1 MSIFTKAMTGS
12 MKKLIYYAFF
22 IPVIILGCQAPRTV
36 VKPSVVNLSNM
47 YNPSNTRLHPA
58 YTVYHNSP
66 STSLLL
72 IKIFP
77 SELLYSGTIEPNK
90 LLGQVNLQYTLTDV
104 TEADKPAIADSGKT
118 TFSFE
123 RENAD
128 KRFQTQIPI
137 NAQSGRKY
145 QLAITTRDI
154 VRRSEN
160 LTYLFVDKSQP
171 FSEQN
176 FLVTLSEDK
185 STYYK
190 PYVVGNRIIRL
201 DHSFQEHDSVFVKYY
216 GNNIPLPRP
225 SFSDSREV
233 EFFRRPD
240 SLWVLPFDRSVN
252 YQLNYEGVYFFQP
265 DTTMPAGLTLM
276 NFGERFPRVQDVDQ
290 LIEPLAYLATSSEYD
305 HLLSAV
311 NKKLAVDNF
320 WLDKAGNIEK
330 ARELIRVYYNR
341 VYFANYYFTS
351 FKPGWMTDRGMIFII
366 YGPPQSV
373 RVTPTQER
381 WMYYKNNYTTSVTF
395 TFDHNPTP
403 YSPDNY
409 ILQRSESYDTYW
421 RSAVDTWRR
430 GNIYLIE

>member
-1 MSIFTKAMTGS
+1 
-12 MKKLIYYAFF
+12 MKKLFYCALFLA
-22 IPVIILGCQAPRTV
+22 VIFMGCQAPKTV

-58 YTVYHNSP
+58 YAVYHNSP
-66 STSLLL
+66 SSSLLL

-90 LLGQVNLQYTLTDV
+90 LLGQINILYTLTDITDIDHPV
-104 TEADKPAIADSGKT
+104 VADSGKT
-118 TFSFE
+118 LFSFE

-137 NAQSGRKY
+137 NAQSGKKY
-145 QLAITTRDI
+145 QLALTARDL

-160 LTYLFVDKSQP
+160 LNYIFIDKSQE

-176 FLVTLSEDK
+176 YLLTLTEDR
-185 STYYK
+185 SPYYK
-190 PYVVGNRIIRL
+190 PYVVGNRVFRI
-201 DHSFQEHDSVFVKYY
+201 EHNNGGFDSIYVKYY
-216 GNNIPLPRP
+216 GNDIPLPRP
-225 SFSDSREV
+225 SFSDNREV
-233 EFFRRPD
+233 EFFERPD
-240 SLWVLPFDRSVN
+240 SLWILPFGNSIN
-252 YQLNYEGVYFFQP
+252 YQMNYNGVYFLQP
-265 DTTMPAGLTLM
+265 DTTQPAGITLM
-276 NFGERFPRVQDVDQ
+276 NFGERFPRIQEVEQ
-290 LIEPLAYLATSSEYD
+290 LIEPLAYLATSVEYD
-305 HLLSAV
+305 KLRSAV

-320 WLDKAGNIEK
+320 WLEKAGNIEK

-373 RVTPTQER
+373 RVSATQEK
-381 WMYYKNNYTTSVTF
+381 WIYYKNNYTTTVTF
-395 TFDHNPTP
+395 TFDHSPT
-403 YSPDNY
+403 SFAPDNY
-409 ILQRSESYDTYW
+409 ILQRSDSYDTYW

>member
-1 MSIFTKAMTGS
+1 
-12 MKKLIYYAFF
+12 MKKLFYYVLFVP
-22 IPVIILGCQAPRTV
+22 IVLLGCQTTKTV

-77 SELLYSGTIEPNK
+77 SELLYSGTIQPNK
-90 LLGQVNLQYTLTDV
+90 LVGQLNLEYVLTDIS
-104 TEADKPAIADSGKT
+104 EPEKPVMADSGKT
-118 TFSFE
+118 TFNFE

-137 NAQSGRKY
+137 NAQDGKKY
-145 QLAITTRDI
+145 QLAVTARDL

-160 LTYLFVDKSQP
+160 LTYIFVDKSQK

-176 FLVTLSEDK
+176 HLVTLTDDRSP
-185 STYYK
+185 YYK
-190 PYVVGNRIIRL
+190 PYVVGDRIIKL
-201 DHSFQEHDSVFVKYY
+201 DHIYEGYDSIFVKYY
-216 GNNIPLPRP
+216 GNDLPLPRP
-225 SFSDSREV
+225 SFSDSREF
-233 EFFRRPD
+233 EFFRNPD
-240 SLWVLPFDRSVN
+240 SLWVLPFDKSVN
-252 YQLNYEGVYFFQP
+252 YQLNYEGVYFLQP
-265 DTTMPAGLTLM
+265 DTTVSSGITLM
-276 NFGERFPRVQDVDQ
+276 NFGERFPRVQEVDQ
-290 LIEPLAYLATSSEYD
+290 LIDPLVYLATSAEFNQLKD
-305 HLLSAV
+305 AI

-320 WLDKAGNIEK
+320 WLEKAGNIEK

-351 FKPGWMTDRGMIFII
+351 FKPGWMTDRGMIFVI

-373 RVTPTQER
+373 KVTPSQEK
-381 WMYYKNNYTTSVTF
+381 WIYYKNNYTTTVTF
-395 TFDHNPTP
+395 NFDHSPTP
-403 YSPDNY
+403 FSPENY
-409 ILQRSESYDTYW
+409 TLQRSDSYDSYW
-421 RSAVDTWRR
+421 RAAVDTWRR